1 MSDVDLDHFKVVNDT
16 FGHLAGDAV
25 LCQVAAVLLEG
36 LREVDM
42 LARWGGEEFIA
53 ILPETGRTGASIVA
67 ERICRSV
74 EQTTTKY
81 DDNSISCTISIGV
94 AAVEQP
100 PATLDEIIELA
111 DQAVYRAKAAGRNQ
125 VAFSC
130 DDAKS
135 C

>member
-1 MSDVDLDHFKVVNDT
+1 
-16 FGHLAGDAV
+16 
-25 LCQVAAVLLEG
+25 
-36 LREVDM
+36 M

-67 ERICRSV
+67 ERLCRSV

-81 DDNSISCTISIGV
+81 DDNSISCTVSIGV
-94 AAVEQP
+94 FATEQL

-130 DDAKS
+130 NDAKS